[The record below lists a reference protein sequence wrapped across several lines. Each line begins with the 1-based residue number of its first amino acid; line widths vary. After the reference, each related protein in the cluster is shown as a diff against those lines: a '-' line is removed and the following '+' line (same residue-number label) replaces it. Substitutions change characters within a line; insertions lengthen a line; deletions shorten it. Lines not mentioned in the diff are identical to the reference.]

1 MPVRHFYF
9 CHAARK
15 EIPPFM
21 NFELR
26 SGYKYERRVLRLWKF
41 GLPVDFKFF
50 IRSLS
55 VLSVMPSEFTIVI
68 KYCGEV

>member
-1 MPVRHFYF
+1 
-9 CHAARK
+9 
-15 EIPPFM
+15 M